1 MHQKLLCLFIAGL
14 TLVVGRRERAKPQT
28 SLTDP
33 YGAVSKIKQSVVY
46 LTQTS
51 CTFFKAKIPFFF
63 FLQLLAFFDLE
74 VCPYSCC
81 SGVLGNGQ

>member
-14 TLVVGRRERAKPQT
+14 TLVLGRRERAKPQA

-46 LTQTS
+46 LTQT
-51 CTFFKAKIPFFF
+51 FLRLKFLFFF
-63 FLQLLAFFDLE
+63 FYNF
-74 VCPYSCC
+74 
-81 SGVLGNGQ
+81 

>member
-14 TLVVGRRERAKPQT
+14 TLVLGRRERDKPQA

-46 LTQTS
+46 LTQT
-51 CTFFKAKIPFFF
+51 FLRLKFLFFF
-63 FLQLLAFFDLE
+63 FFTTFSLF
-74 VCPYSCC
+74 
-81 SGVLGNGQ
+81 

>member
-14 TLVVGRRERAKPQT
+14 TLVVGRRERAKPQA

-51 CTFFKAKIPFFF
+51 CMFFKAKIPFFF
-63 FLQLLAFFDLE
+63 FFF
-74 VCPYSCC
+74 Y
-81 SGVLGNGQ
+81 NF

>member
-1 MHQKLLCLFIAGL
+1 MHQKLLCLFIASL
-14 TLVVGRRERAKPQT
+14 TLVLGRRERDKPQA

-46 LTQTS
+46 LTQT
-51 CTFFKAKIPFFF
+51 FLRLKFLFFF

-81 SGVLGNGQ
+81 SGVLENGQ

>member
-1 MHQKLLCLFIAGL
+1 MHQKLLCLFITSL
-14 TLVVGRRERAKPQT
+14 TLVLGRRGRVKPQT

-33 YGAVSKIKQSVVY
+33 YGVVSKIKQSVVY
-46 LTQTS
+46 LTQTL
-51 CTFFKAKIPFFF
+51 CMFFKAKIPL

-81 SGVLGNGQ
+81 SSVLGNGQ